1 MLLER
6 LRELPR
12 FSSLKSFIDAILKQK
27 GDRILSIILFGSMA
41 KGNYT
46 KYSDYDILLIV
57 SHEELSFK
65 DRLYE
70 YSLPSNGW
78 VEPFVYTQE
87 EVKSMLS
94 TFHPLILDSLK
105 DGLVI
110 YDEGF
115 WNGLKATFHELLEKG
130 ILSPKKGGWI
140 IKVRNVKPPYAWR
153 ISPSSP
159 LNQRTFLKYRR
170 HKKPKKEA
178 IIRS

>member
-12 FSSLKSFIDAILKQK
+12 FSSLKSFVDAILKQK

-46 KYSDYDILLIV
+46 KYSDYDLLIIV

-78 VEPFVYTQE
+78 VEALAYTQE
-87 EVKSMLS
+87 EVKSMLRA
-94 TFHPLILDSLK
+94 FHPLILDSLK

-110 YDEGF
+110 YDKGF
-115 WNGLKATFHELLEKG
+115 WSNLKDAFHKLLEKG
-130 ILSPKKGGWI
+130 KLVPKKRGWI
-140 IKVRNVKPPYAWR
+140 IKG
-153 ISPSSP
+153 
-159 LNQRTFLKYRR
+159 
-170 HKKPKKEA
+170 
-178 IIRS
+178 